1 MSLDFFVFSIHEIS
15 FYILFYF
22 CILMIDRLGWV
33 ARRLQ
38 CRSVI
43 VEIDGAPNMVVV
55 HERPLTPNGTILLIQ
70 DERV

>member
-1 MSLDFFVFSIHEIS
+1 
-15 FYILFYF
+15 
-22 CILMIDRLGWV
+22 MIDRLGWV